1 MFKKINLQFALS
13 YLGLFPFLI
22 IFLDNFFFKIL
33 EFNIVKDF
41 LIFYSII
48 IFVFIGAINWNLKT
62 NIPLIIVF
70 FGFIPSFASVLII
83 IMFLN
88 SYEIINYL
96 IVLFIIQLISDGYIY
111 RKKNNKFVFY
121 KLRIPLTLIII
132 FSLIFIQL

>member
-22 IFLDNFFFKIL
+22 ILLDNFFFKIL
-33 EFNIVKDF
+33 EPNIVKDF

-48 IFVFIGAINWNLKT
+48 IFVFIGAVNWNLKT

-70 FGFIPSFASVLII
+70 FGFIPSFAAVLII

-88 SYEIINYL
+88 SYEVINYL
-96 IVLFIIQLISDGYIY
+96 IILFIIQLIGDGFIY
-111 RKKNNKFVFY
+111 KEKNNRFVFF
-121 KLRIPLTLIII
+121 KLRIPLTLTIII
-132 FSLIFIQL
+132 SLIFIQL

>member
-1 MFKKINLQFALS
+1 MFKKINFQFVLS
-13 YLGLFPFLI
+13 YLGLFPFSI
-22 IFLDNFFFKIL
+22 IFLDKFFFKIF

-48 IFVFIGAINWNLKT
+48 IFVFIGAINWNLKK
-62 NIPLIIVF
+62 NISFIIVLI
-70 FGFIPSFASVLII
+70 GFMPSFSSVLFI

>member
-1 MFKKINLQFALS
+1 MFKKINLQFVFS
-13 YLGLFPFLI
+13 YLGLLPFLI
-22 IFLDNFFFKIL
+22 ILLDNFFFKIL
-33 EFNIVKDF
+33 NTNIVKDF

-48 IFVFIGAINWNLKT
+48 IFVFIGAINWNLKK
-62 NIPLIIVF
+62 NISFIIVLV
-70 FGFIPSFASVLII
+70 GFMPSFSSVLII

>member
-1 MFKKINLQFALS
+1 MFKKINLQFVFS
-13 YLGLFPFLI
+13 YLGLLPFLI
-22 IFLDNFFFKIL
+22 ILLDNFFFKIL
-33 EFNIVKDF
+33 NANIVKDF

-48 IFVFIGAINWNLKT
+48 IFVFIGAINWNLKK
-62 NIPLIIVF
+62 NISFIVVLI
-70 FGFIPSFASVLII
+70 GFMPSFSSVLII

-111 RKKNNKFVFY
+111 RKKNNRFVFY

>member
-1 MFKKINLQFALS
+1 MFKKINLQFVFS
-13 YLGLFPFLI
+13 YLGLLPFLI
-22 IFLDNFFFKIL
+22 ILLDNFFFKIL
-33 EFNIVKDF
+33 NANIVKDF

-48 IFVFIGAINWNLKT
+48 IFVFIGAINWNLKK
-62 NIPLIIVF
+62 NISFIVVLI
-70 FGFIPSFASVLII
+70 GFMPSFSSVLII

-111 RKKNNKFVFY
+111 RKKNNRFVFY
-121 KLRIPLTLIII
+121 KIRIPLTLIII

>member
-1 MFKKINLQFALS
+1 MLKKINFQFVLS
-13 YLGLFPFLI
+13 YLGLFPFFVVL
-22 IFLDNFFFKIL
+22 LDYFFFEIL
-33 EFNIVKDF
+33 DFNIVNDF

-48 IFVFIGAINWNLKT
+48 IFVFIGAVNWNLKK
-62 NIPLIIVF
+62 NITLLIVLI
-70 FGFIPSFASVLII
+70 GFMPSFSSVLII

-111 RKKNNKFVFY
+111 RKKNNRFVFY

>member
-1 MFKKINLQFALS
+1 MFKKINLQFVLS

-22 IFLDNFFFKIL
+22 ILLNNFFFNIL
-33 EFNIVKDF
+33 NTNIVKDF

-48 IFVFIGAINWNLKT
+48 IFVFIGAINWNLKK
-62 NIPLIIVF
+62 NISFIIVLI
-70 FGFIPSFASVLII
+70 GFMPSFSSVLII

-111 RKKNNKFVFY
+111 RKKNNRFVFY

>member
-1 MFKKINLQFALS
+1 MFKKINLQFVFS
-13 YLGLFPFLI
+13 YLGLLPFLI
-22 IFLDNFFFKIL
+22 ILLDNFFFKIL
-33 EFNIVKDF
+33 NANIVKDF

-48 IFVFIGAINWNLKT
+48 IFVFIGAINWNLKK
-62 NIPLIIVF
+62 NISFIVVLI
-70 FGFIPSFASVLII
+70 GFMPSFSSVLII

-96 IVLFIIQLISDGYIY
+96 IVLLIIQLIGDGYIY

>member
-1 MFKKINLQFALS
+1 MFKKIKFQFVLS

-22 IFLDNFFFKIL
+22 FFLDKFFFKFF

-48 IFVFIGAINWNLKT
+48 IFVFIGAVNWNLKT

-70 FGFIPSFASVLII
+70 FGFMPSFASILII

-88 SYEIINYL
+88 SYEVINYL
-96 IVLFIIQLISDGYIY
+96 IILFIVQLIGDGFIY
-111 RKKNNKFVFY
+111 REQFNRFVFT
-121 KLRIPLTLIII
+121 KLRIPLTLIVLL
-132 FSLIFIQL
+132 SLIIIQL

>member
-1 MFKKINLQFALS
+1 MFKKINLQFIFS
-13 YLGLFPFLI
+13 YLGLLPFLI
-22 IFLDNFFFKIL
+22 ILLDNFFFNIL
-33 EFNIVKDF
+33 NTNIVKDF

-48 IFVFIGAINWNLKT
+48 IFVFIGAINWNLKK
-62 NIPLIIVF
+62 NISFIIVLI
-70 FGFIPSFASVLII
+70 GFMPSFSSVLII

-111 RKKNNKFVFY
+111 RKKNNRFVFY

>member
-1 MFKKINLQFALS
+1 MFKKINLQFIVS

-22 IFLDNFFFKIL
+22 ILLDNFFFKIL
-33 EFNIVKDF
+33 NDNIVKDF

-48 IFVFIGAINWNLKT
+48 IFVFIGAINWNLKK
-62 NIPLIIVF
+62 NISFIIVLI
-70 FGFIPSFASVLII
+70 GFMPSFSSVLII
-83 IMFLN
+83 VMFLN

-111 RKKNNKFVFY
+111 RKKNNRFVFY